1 MIDILREEKK
11 QNHVKCSV
19 KTGEGKKKKK
29 EGNTKEKQ
37 TETSNKFSNK
47 LMCDKVTIWQL

>member
-29 EGNTKEKQ
+29 RETQKKNKQ
-37 TETSNKFSNK
+37 KQ
-47 LMCDKVTIWQL
+47 VTNSVTN

>member
-1 MIDILREEKK
+1 MQNAQLKLVKAKK
-11 QNHVKCSV
+11 
-19 KTGEGKKKKK
+19 E

-47 LMCDKVTIWQL
+47 LMCDKVTKW

>member
-1 MIDILREEKK
+1 MIDILREERK
-11 QNHVKCSV
+11 QNHAKCSV
-19 KTGEGKKKKK
+19 KTSEGKKKE

-47 LMCDKVTIWQL
+47 LMCDKVTKWQL

>member
-1 MIDILREEKK
+1 MIDILREERK
-11 QNHVKCSV
+11 QNHAKCSV
-19 KTGEGKKKKK
+19 KTSEGKKK

-47 LMCDKVTIWQL
+47 LMCDKVTKWQL

>member
-1 MIDILREEKK
+1 M
-11 QNHVKCSV
+11 QNAQLKPVKA
-19 KTGEGKKKKK
+19 KKKE

-47 LMCDKVTIWQL
+47 LMCDKVTKW